1 MLFSASQAVAIEV
14 DYSAI
19 SSGVKLKK
27 ESVVPCRFDF
37 SDIDYCDA
45 THLSFFSLQLGL
57 KKPDFFKSYKLLK
70 YKESDTESSL
80 VVIDTAQGKAY
91 PLPFTIGNY
100 VDDKG
105 FSTAKEAVVE
115 FNLNDNKICINGSVY
130 SYKNSVTNDKSCFE
144 FSANGN
150 FKKLAEVTHQTTQT
164 TQINTNNRLRKLKTL
179 SSLPISFICS
189 KPDDMPNSKCSGIDS
204 DWTAVS
210 SDPGSKSWYVENQK
224 KLPSM
229 NQVQLVML
237 PTINDSTVLLA
248 RQLIELDEGNRYS
261 FIIITCFE
269 GGVNYK
275 VLDSEVLIDKNFVIR
290 GRDDQEG
297 TTQAYYRIGSEGSIN
312 KIKKPK
318 L

>member
-1 MLFSASQAVAIEV
+1 MEVNPPAIV
-14 DYSAI
+14 
-19 SSGVKLKK
+19 SGVTLKK
-27 ESVVPCRFDF
+27 EGVVPCRFDF
-37 SDIDYCDA
+37 GDIDYCDA
-45 THLSFFSLQLGL
+45 RHLSFFRLQLRL
-57 KKPDFFKSYKLLK
+57 PPPDFFKVYKLLR
-70 YKESDTESSL
+70 YKESNTESSL
-80 VVIDTAQGKAY
+80 IVIDTARGKAY

-210 SDPGSKSWYVENQK
+210 SDPSLKSWYLENQK

-237 PTINDSTVLLA
+237 PTINDSTILLA

-261 FIIITCFE
+261 FIIITFFK
-269 GGVNYK
+269 GKVNYK

-290 GRDDQEG
+290 GRDNEEG